1 MSLREKS
8 VIIRPE
14 LAAPEVDEYDEVRRL
29 DINAGDIAIGAY
41 VEYTLSSDVSHH
53 EQSQKNPFSH

>member
-14 LAAPEVDEYDEVRRL
+14 LAAPEVDEYDEVAL
-29 DINAGDIAIGAY
+29 ADITTEDINIGKY